1 MDINGNLQF
10 VVLPTK
16 LFMGQLKESYMKT
29 ITSYIVGLKLNSRTF
44 RLYAKTRLN
53 FWKLYSQ
60 KLPQFTWA

>member
-44 RLYAKTRLN
+44 RLYVKTRLN
-53 FWKLYSQ
+53 F
-60 KLPQFTWA
+60 